1 MDTLTW
7 VIIILAILIAWWAWS
22 KYGAIY
28 TAINNNP
35 GAVHA
40 GQALSRYYTDI
51 TGLVGAYDS
60 ANSTDGTFSSRMGA
74 FFGTLPT

>member
-7 VIIILAILIAWWAWS
+7 VIIIVALMIAWWAWN

-28 TAINNNP
+28 AAINNNP
-35 GAVHA
+35 QAVHA
-40 GQALSRYYTDI
+40 GLAVNRYYTDI
-51 TGLVGAYDS
+51 MGLVGAYESADS
-60 ANSTDGTFSSRMGA
+60 TEGSFSSRMGA